1 MKKESRFALA
11 ILAGLV
17 FVALITSAWPASAT
31 TSARS
36 HPMIT
41 NEQTPAPAQSVTGK
55 ITAVEKNTFTLAVAS
70 GTTSEKLQLNEASP
84 KSMTFHIDKN
94 TTIDGKL
101 QVGSNADVTYR
112 EENGQNLAISV
123 RVTQ

>member
-1 MKKESRFALA
+1 
-11 ILAGLV
+11 
-17 FVALITSAWPASAT
+17 
-31 TSARS
+31 
-36 HPMIT
+36 MIT